1 MNAADSISL
10 WSREQIEKHS
20 VDLRQFIDFRAA
32 TLGNGMRIIEA
43 YNSSGLT
50 FSLLPDRGLDI
61 WLAAFNGRP
70 LTWISQ
76 NAPHPP
82 DFGLAWLRQFNGGLL
97 VTCGLTHVGPPE
109 TDPQTGEQ
117 RDIHGRYSLLRAG
130 DLSITRGWVRQ
141 ANGTEVYAVEMRGTV
156 TESVLFGEQ
165 LRLERT
171 YRLVLG
177 SPVIEI
183 HDTVHNVGDTPS
195 PLMLL
200 YHCNVGYPLVA
211 QGTRLHTSSVAVHP
225 RTPWA
230 AEELDRWP
238 EYDAPTPNREEQVY
252 FHQVKAEPD
261 GWAEAALLR
270 ADFGLS
276 FQWNT
281 RTAPYLT
288 QWKNTR
294 QGIYVCG
301 VEPGNCIPEGR
312 EGARQSGRL
321 AFLDGGAT
329 QEFGLRIEC
338 LPNSAAVES
347 SRRRI
352 EKLAGEGQIVTGCN
366 YTDYE
371 TKGA

>member
-1 MNAADSISL
+1 MNAAASVSL
-10 WSREQIEKHS
+10 WSRDQVERHS
-20 VDLRQFIDFRAA
+20 VDLRQFIDFRTA
-32 TLGNGMRIIEA
+32 TLDNGTRIIDA

-61 WLAAFNGRP
+61 WLAAFDGRP

-82 DFGLAWLRQFNGGLL
+82 DSGLPWLRQFNGGLL

-117 RDIHGRYSLLRAG
+117 RDIHGRYSLLRA
-130 DLSITRGWVRQ
+130 SEIAVTRGWERE
-141 ANGTEVYAVEMRGTV
+141 ADGTEVYAVTLRGAV
-156 TESVLFGEQ
+156 AESILFGEQ

-177 SPVIEI
+177 RPIIEI
-183 HDTVHNVGDTPS
+183 HDTVRNVGDAPA
-195 PLMLL
+195 PLMIL

-211 QGTRLHTSSVAVHP
+211 QGTRLHTSSAAVHP

-238 EYDAPTPNREEQVY
+238 DYDAPTPNREEQVY
-252 FHQVKAEPD
+252 FHRVRAGAD

-270 ADFGLS
+270 PDFGLT
-276 FQWNT
+276 FHWDT

-294 QGIYVCG
+294 QNIYVCG

-312 EGARQSGRL
+312 EGARRSGRL
-321 AFLDGGAT
+321 ALLEGGAS

-338 LPNSAAVES
+338 LPDAAAVAAC
-347 SRRRI
+347 RRRI
-352 EKLAGEGQIVTGCN
+352 DGMASQGQIVTGCN
-366 YTDYE
+366 YADYE